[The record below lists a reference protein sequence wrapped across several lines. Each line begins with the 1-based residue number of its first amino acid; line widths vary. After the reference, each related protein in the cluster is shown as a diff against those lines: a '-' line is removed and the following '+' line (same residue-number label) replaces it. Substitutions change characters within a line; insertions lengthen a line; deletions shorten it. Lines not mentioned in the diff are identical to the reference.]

1 MATPAV
7 PPVVDHVQ
15 RTKIHEAVQ
24 SSPFNIFNIIAIVV
38 IVILGFYLYKR
49 FTAKK
54 PRFNFPAAPPAP
66 QMKTAPA
73 PIIEEEEEETPAEP
87 ATEPSKED

>member
-7 PPVVDHVQ
+7 PPVVDHIQ
-15 RTKIHEAVQ
+15 RSKIQDAIQ
-24 SSPFNIFNIIAIVV
+24 SGPFNIFNILAIVV
-38 IVILGFYLYKR
+38 IVVIGFYLYKR

-54 PRFNFPAAPPAP
+54 PKFNFPAAPPAP

-73 PIIEEEEEETPAEP
+73 PIIEEEEEEAPAED
-87 ATEPSKED
+87 EPSKEE

>member
-7 PPVVDHVQ
+7 PPVVDHIQ
-15 RTKIHEAVQ
+15 RSKIQDAIQ
-24 SSPFNIFNIIAIVV
+24 SGPFNIFNILAIVV
-38 IVILGFYLYKR
+38 IVVLGFYLYKR

-54 PRFNFPAAPPAP
+54 PKFNFPAAPPAP

-73 PIIEEEEEETPAEP
+73 PIVEEDEEEAPAEVP
-87 ATEPSKED
+87 EPSKQD